1 MAKITILGCG
11 FGTALSIMWNKY
23 GHKVTAWSKYKE
35 EIDAILNDG
44 EHKKL
49 LPGVI
54 VPPTIYFTTDLSCA
68 GDCDILVFA
77 IPSKFVRE
85 VVQKA
90 KPFVKKDTIVVNVGK
105 GFEEG
110 TDKRLSQVLKEERY
124 LPVLHTQ
131 KR

>member
-1 MAKITILGCG
+1 
-11 FGTALSIMWNKY
+11 MWNKY

-85 VVQKA
+85 VVQLVIS
-90 KPFVKKDTIVVNVGK
+90 FVI
-105 GFEEG
+105 
-110 TDKRLSQVLKEERY
+110 
-124 LPVLHTQ
+124 
-131 KR
+131 